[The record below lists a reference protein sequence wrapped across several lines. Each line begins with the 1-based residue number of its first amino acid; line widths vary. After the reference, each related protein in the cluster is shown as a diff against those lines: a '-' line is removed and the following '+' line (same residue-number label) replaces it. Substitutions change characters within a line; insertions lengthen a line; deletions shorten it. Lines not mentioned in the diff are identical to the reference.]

1 MEKGQENMI
10 DVDQNSKKD
19 IFAVQC
25 SFGKNIWQFQK
36 AEHYLKWSNGGPKGR
51 PNVVRIITIRNTVA
65 AANSR
70 RPSVLLVKDHM
81 LMRVLLW
88 LMLQHDNGK
97 ENNASLN
104 ALQAIIQ
111 DYLQDS
117 KGFQSL
123 DLRQDTKKHEKQRKY
138 RHALCKLDCQESS
151 HMSTLLCF
159 KVIWS
164 FLHFPHH
171 LLQAK
176 NFVRKSNRKWNMRRM
191 SSPREIWREDHLS
204 AKGHERL
211 ESRHHLLKNIFK
223 LW

>member
-123 DLRQDTKKHEKQRKY
+123 DLRQDTKSMKNKENTDMHCVSCIAKKAHICRLY
-138 RHALCKLDCQESS
+138 FALKLFDLF
-151 HMSTLLCF
+151 STF
-159 KVIWS
+159 HIIFYKPKTSWEN
-164 FLHFPHH
+164 
-171 LLQAK
+171 QTE
-176 NFVRKSNRKWNMRRM
+176 N
-191 SSPREIWREDHLS
+191 EIWGGWVVLEKFEEKITLVQ
-204 AKGHERL
+204 KGM
-211 ESRHHLLKNIFK
+211 KD
-223 LW
+223 